1 MSSITYTLVE
11 FCTVANLEE
20 SVVVEFVEHGI
31 LEPVFAKDQWLFPA
45 ESINRCFR
53 AERMRQELH
62 LNLHGVALA
71 MELSERNQKLRQRLD
86 YLEQLVDRF
95 RH

>member
-1 MSSITYTLVE
+1 MSEIVYTLIE
-11 FCTVANLEE
+11 FCSVADVEE
-20 SVVVEFVEHGI
+20 QFVFELVEHGI
-31 LEPVFAKDQWLFPA
+31 LDPALNQDQWLFPSDA
-45 ESINRCFR
+45 LNRCLR
-53 AERMRQELH
+53 AERMQHDLK

-71 MELSERNQKLRQRLD
+71 LELSDRNQQLRQRID